1 MTVMRHRGMAL
12 LTRPDRVEASLWR
25 ALRDE
30 AGRDEAGQDGA
41 GQDAARHKLFA
52 RHQPF
57 ARRLAAAQYARR
69 AAGGFERGDIEQ
81 LAYEGLLQAIAR
93 YDPVRGVP
101 FEGYARRRILGHI
114 SNGLARM
121 SESAAQYRYRQRA
134 ERDRLRSLREGQDA
148 LEAQDG
154 ALAALAQLAS
164 LLALGLMA
172 QEAIDPDDLADD
184 QPGAYETL
192 AWHEMRVKLATA
204 IAALPE
210 RERYLITQHYTAGV
224 SFQHIAAIWGV
235 SKGRVSQVH
244 RAALTRLRGELA
256 RFR

>member
-1 MTVMRHRGMAL
+1 MTKMRHRGMAL
-12 LTRPDRVEASLWR
+12 LTRPDRVEAALWR
-25 ALRDE
+25 ALHSDPGHE
-30 AGRDEAGQDGA
+30 E
-41 GQDAARHKLFA
+41 ARHTLFA

-81 LAYEGLLQAIAR
+81 LAYEALLHAIAR
-93 YDPVRGVP
+93 YDPTRGIP

-114 SNGLARM
+114 SNGLAQM

-148 LEAQDG
+148 TEAQQG

-164 LLALGLMA
+164 LLAIGLMA
-172 QEAIDPDDLADD
+172 QDAIDPDELADD
-184 QPGAYETL
+184 QPNAYETL
-192 AWHEMRVKLATA
+192 AWHEMRIKLRDA

-210 RERYLITQHYTAGV
+210 RERYLISQYYTAGV

-235 SKGRVSQVH
+235 SKGRVSQIH
-244 RAALTRLRGELA
+244 RAALIRLRGELA